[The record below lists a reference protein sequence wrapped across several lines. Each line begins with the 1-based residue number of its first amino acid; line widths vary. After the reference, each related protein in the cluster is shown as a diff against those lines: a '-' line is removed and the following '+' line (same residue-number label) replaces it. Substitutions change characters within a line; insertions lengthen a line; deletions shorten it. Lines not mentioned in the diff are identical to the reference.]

1 VELAS
6 SLAAEY
12 GVETVGPVDTH
23 HTHHRQIDAQTGTGA
38 AFELERREIAHRSP
52 GIAALCKHQSVDCG
66 GGLKHEREVQLHTET
81 RISIAV
87 FAVGSQRTVVVTAQR
102 YCLGG
107 VGILSAHAVTA
118 HIERLER

>member
-1 VELAS
+1 MEVAAAALAKVV
-6 SLAAEY
+6 A
-12 GVETVGPVDTH
+12 VETVGPVHTE

-38 AFELERREIAHRSP
+38 AFDLERLKIAHRST
-52 GIAALCKHQSVDCG
+52 GIADLFKNQSVDCG

-107 VGILSAHAVTA
+107 VGI
-118 HIERLER
+118 